1 MVRLLKPAQA
11 GTVESSDILI
21 ILAPAAAGTGIQVEL
36 TTPTMQQYGEHIRNL
51 IIKIL
56 EAQGIQDAVI
66 HANEKGALDY
76 TIEARVKTAVKRSL
90 GQGGF

>member
-36 TTPTMQQYGEHIRNL
+36 TTPTMQQYGEHIRKL

-56 EAQGIQDAVI
+56 EAEGIQDAFI

>member
-11 GTVESSDILI
+11 GTVESSDVLI
-21 ILAPAAAGTGIQVEL
+21 ILAPAAAGAGIQVEL

-56 EAQGIQDAVI
+56 EDQGIQDAVI

-90 GQGGF
+90 RQGGF